1 MNMDEALWTRHE
13 SSDRMAPRIVI
24 LDIETS
30 SLEADAGIVVGTGLL
45 PETGKSEYFEA
56 KRTDQEKGLL
66 VKLLKRLEAYDVI
79 VTWSGRGFDTPFLTT
94 RLLKHGLDPLP
105 LLGKMHLDLNEV
117 VRSRLRL
124 TFTYLDHVCD
134 FFGIKREKGPMGLE
148 VPQLFVKALEGD
160 ETALKSI
167 RDHCLDDLKVT
178 REVFLKLKPLI
189 ENQLS
194 YKTPKGVW
202 IPANAPSRASI
213 TR

>member
-1 MNMDEALWTRHE
+1 MT
-13 SSDRMAPRIVI
+13 PRIVI

-30 SLEADAGIVVGTGLL
+30 SLEADAGIVVGAGLL

-56 KRTDQEKGLL
+56 TRTDQEKGLL

-94 RLLKHGLDPLP
+94 RLLKHSLDPLP
-105 LLGKMHLDLNEV
+105 LLGKTHLDLNEV

-134 FFGIKREKGPMGLE
+134 FFGIKREKGLMGLE
-148 VPQLFVKALEGD
+148 VPHSFVKALEGD

-178 REVFLKLKPLI
+178 REVFLKLKPLV

-194 YKTPKGVW
+194 
-202 IPANAPSRASI
+202 
-213 TR
+213 

>member
-1 MNMDEALWTRHE
+1 
-13 SSDRMAPRIVI
+13 MAPRIVI

-45 PETGKSEYFEA
+45 PETG
-56 KRTDQEKGLL
+56 
-66 VKLLKRLEAYDVI
+66 
-79 VTWSGRGFDTPFLTT
+79 SGRGFDTPFLTT

-105 LLGKMHLDLNEV
+105 LLGKTHLDLNEV

-134 FFGIKREKGPMGLE
+134 FFGIQREKGPMGLE

-167 RDHCLDDLKVT
+167 RDHCLDDLRVT
-178 REVFLKLKPLI
+178 REVFLKLRPLL

-194 YKTPKGVW
+194 
-202 IPANAPSRASI
+202 
-213 TR
+213 